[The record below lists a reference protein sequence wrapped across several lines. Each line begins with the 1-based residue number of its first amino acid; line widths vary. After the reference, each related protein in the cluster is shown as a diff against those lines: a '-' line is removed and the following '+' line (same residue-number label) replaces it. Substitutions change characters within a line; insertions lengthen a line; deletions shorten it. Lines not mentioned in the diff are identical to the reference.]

1 MNNMRHLHLDYNSLS
16 GGITENFP
24 TIGGGRLD
32 EVTLNNNQLT
42 GDFPGGWDP
51 VNALEIIHIENN
63 QFTSLSSDFCIM
75 SVFVGGEVTELRSDC
90 SICPCND
97 VWCSAPHCV

>member
-1 MNNMRHLHLDYNSLS
+1 MNSMRHLHADYNNFS

-32 EVTLNNNQLT
+32 QVTLNNNQLT

-51 VNALEIIHIENN
+51 VSALEIIHIENN
-63 QFTSLSSDFCIM
+63 QFTSLSRDF
-75 SVFVGGEVTELRSDC
+75 
-90 SICPCND
+90 
-97 VWCSAPHCV
+97 